1 MLQYWEQVLLFGQ
14 INNNNLNKL
23 IPVDMANFP
32 AVLNHI
38 LGVVFIIIV
47 FALAYAYLKPHQL
60 HKRRLVSTL
69 LLKIS
74 YLFYLLVL
82 LIVIYLSALVKG
94 GLETVFFG
102 IEFFAFLVV
111 LFVPTIGIFARKLGQ
126 FSKKREGYNYFFTI
140 VNILS
145 IVAILVMYF
154 I

>member
-1 MLQYWEQVLLFGQ
+1 
-14 INNNNLNKL
+14 
-23 IPVDMANFP
+23 MANFP

-47 FALAYAYLKPHQL
+47 FALAYAYLKPHVL
-60 HKRRLVSTL
+60 HKRRLASTL
-69 LLKIS
+69 LLKLS
-74 YLFYLLVL
+74 YLAYLLVL
-82 LIVIYLSALVKG
+82 LVIIYLSALVKD

-111 LFVPTIGIFARKLGQ
+111 LFVPTIGIFARKLDQ
-126 FSKKREGYNYFFTI
+126 FSKKRDGYNYFFTA

-145 IVAILVMYF
+145 IAAVLIMFF

>member
-1 MLQYWEQVLLFGQ
+1 
-14 INNNNLNKL
+14 
-23 IPVDMANFP
+23 MANFP

-38 LGVVFIIIV
+38 LGIVFIIIV

-69 LLKIS
+69 FLKIS
-74 YLFYLLVL
+74 YLIYLLVL
-82 LIVIYLSALVKG
+82 LVIIYLSALVRG
-94 GLETVFFG
+94 GLEQVFYG
-102 IEFFAFLVV
+102 IEFFAFLIV

-145 IVAILVMYF
+145 IVAILIMFF

>member
-1 MLQYWEQVLLFGQ
+1 
-14 INNNNLNKL
+14 
-23 IPVDMANFP
+23 MANFP

-38 LGVVFIIIV
+38 LGIVFIIIV

-60 HKRRLVSTL
+60 HKRRMFSTL

-74 YLFYLLVL
+74 YLVYLLVL
-82 LIVIYLSALVKG
+82 LVIIYLSALVRG
-94 GLETVFFG
+94 GLETVFYG
-102 IEFFAFLVV
+102 IEFFAFLIV

-140 VNILS
+140 INVLS
-145 IVAILVMYF
+145 IVAILLMFF

>member
-1 MLQYWEQVLLFGQ
+1 
-14 INNNNLNKL
+14 
-23 IPVDMANFP
+23 MANFGEI
-32 AVLNHI
+32 LNHI
-38 LGVVFIIIV
+38 LGVIFIIIV

-74 YLFYLLVL
+74 YLIYLLIL
-82 LIVIYLSALVKG
+82 LIIIYLSALVRE
-94 GLETVFFG
+94 GLEEVFYG

-126 FSKKREGYNYFFTI
+126 FSKKREGYNYFFSV
-140 VNILS
+140 VNVLS
-145 IVAILVMYF
+145 VVAILLMFF

>member
-1 MLQYWEQVLLFGQ
+1 MNHYFLLYGQ
-14 INNNNLNKL
+14 QRKIVIHKL
-23 IPVDMANFP
+23 ISADMANFKDI
-32 AVLNHI
+32 LSYI

-60 HKRRLVSTL
+60 HKRRLLSTL
-69 LLKIS
+69 LLKAS
-74 YLFYLLVL
+74 YLLYLLIL
-82 LIVIYLSALVKG
+82 LIIVYLSTLVNG
-94 GLETVFFG
+94 GLEEVFYG
-102 IEFFAFLVV
+102 VEFFAFLIV

-154 I
+154 V